1 MTDQPNPAAPP
12 PGPDPEAADE
22 PTSAQPTSAQ
32 PTPAPDSTAA
42 ASSTH
47 ASSSNPSD
55 AGAATTTPVTPAAPW
70 IAPSPEWTASPST
83 SDPAGSAWIEPIMP
97 AVEPAEG
104 SAPAEAVTREPGAAG
119 AAARSR
125 RPGLRWVIALGGVA
139 VIIIAAVALFAL
151 AGGRPTPSIAVG
163 YMPNDTII
171 YGEYRLDLPG
181 DQRQKLAAYLAN
193 YPGFKDQA
201 AIEPKLNEAFDRIVG
216 LASNQSQTFT
226 TDIQPWFGGQIAFG
240 MGVPDMTSLT
250 GSADATSMDTF
261 NSGTFVITIT
271 DPAKAKAWVQ
281 KLIGANAT
289 TSEYGGAS
297 LYTKGSY
304 AAGVTDKVLIIGNDA
319 SVKAAIDSK
328 GQGTLANDADF
339 KTAFGSVSRDYVGFS
354 YTAYRGYMTAVVNMA
369 GPAAGLDRTTI
380 DDQLL
385 ALVPAWSSNVIR
397 FENDSVVSESAFPS
411 VDIGYEAKNRASTL
425 AGHVPPSTLFYA
437 ESHDIGAAAKA
448 FLDKLRAI
456 PELSQAFSQ
465 IDASAGLIGGV
476 DGLIGWWGDTAL
488 AIGPTADGS
497 VGGGLLIA
505 PTDAAAAK
513 KLFETIRS
521 FVILG
526 GGQAG
531 VTLRDE
537 KHGDATVTIVD
548 LSAAMAQSGGLPP
561 GVKAEIAWTVTDDVV
576 AIGYPAAYVNAILDA
591 GPGPSLADDDRF
603 KSLLA
608 RVGAENLGE
617 TFVDIQ
623 GIRTLVEPLVKPLVP
638 EKDWAFYEKEI
649 QPYVSHLDALISS
662 SRADGNINRL
672 PMAFTAK

>member
-1 MTDQPNPAAPP
+1 
-12 PGPDPEAADE
+12 
-22 PTSAQPTSAQ
+22 
-32 PTPAPDSTAA
+32 
-42 ASSTH
+42 
-47 ASSSNPSD
+47 
-55 AGAATTTPVTPAAPW
+55 
-70 IAPSPEWTASPST
+70 
-83 SDPAGSAWIEPIMP
+83 
-97 AVEPAEG
+97 
-104 SAPAEAVTREPGAAG
+104 
-119 AAARSR
+119 
-125 RPGLRWVIALGGVA
+125 
-139 VIIIAAVALFAL
+139 
-151 AGGRPTPSIAVG
+151 
-163 YMPNDTII
+163 MPNDTII

-216 LASNQSQTFT
+216 LASHQSQTFT
-226 TDIQPWFGGQIAFG
+226 TDIQPWFGGQIAIG
-240 MGVPDMTSLT
+240 MGVPSMASLT
-250 GSADATSMDTF
+250 GSADPTSMDAF

-281 KLIGANAT
+281 KLIGANVT

-304 AAGVTDKVLIIGNDA
+304 TAGVTDKVLIIGSDA
-319 SVKAAIDSK
+319 SVKAAVDSK

-339 KTAFGSVSRDYVGFS
+339 KAAFGSVSRDYVGFA
-354 YTAYRGYMTAVVNMA
+354 YTAYRSYLTAAVNMA

-411 VDIGYEAKNRASTL
+411 VDIGYEAKNRAGTL

-456 PELSQAFSQ
+456 PELSPAFSQ
-465 IDASAGLIGGV
+465 IDASAGLIGGI

-513 KLFETIRS
+513 KMFETIRS

-548 LSAAMAQSGGLPP
+548 FSAAMAQAGGVPP
-561 GVKAEIAWTVTDDVV
+561 GVKAEIAWTVTDDLV

-623 GIRTLVEPLVKPLVP
+623 GIRALAEPLVKPLVP